1 MLAEQINDVHVLI
14 EKRDWPAVRA
24 AVNKLPE
31 AEIAELLFEL
41 DTTDRMVLFRLLP
54 RDISAEVFAQLEYDD
69 ANTLLDELTSE
80 ETRRLLAE
88 LSPDD
93 RTQLFEE
100 LPGQV
105 TQRLLNLLNPQDL
118 AETRKLLGYPPESVG
133 RLMTPDYIAVRPEW
147 TIGKVL
153 QHVRAKGHDS
163 ETVNVLYVTDA
174 KWKLLDALDL
184 RRFILADP
192 DATVDQIMDYTF
204 IALQATE
211 DREEAVRTMERYD
224 LAVVPVMDTAG
235 VLVGIVTFDDVLD
248 VAQEEATEDFHKA
261 AAVTPLRGSY
271 RDATFRALY
280 NKRVGWLV
288 ILVFVNILSGAVIH
302 YFEDTITANV
312 ALVFFLPLLIASSGN
327 AGSQTSTLMV
337 RALAMGDVEL
347 GDWGRLLGKEIVVAL
362 ALGLSMAGAVAIIG
376 VVRGGPMI
384 GLVVALTM
392 ITVVIV
398 GSIIGT
404 GMPFLLSRFNYD
416 PATASTPLI
425 TSLADISGVLI
436 YFAIA
441 SALLSSAA

>member
-1 MLAEQINDVHVLI
+1 MLAKQINDIHMLI
-14 EKRDWPAVRA
+14 EKHDWPAVRA

-54 RDISAEVFAQLEYDD
+54 RDISAEVFAQLDHDD
-69 ANTLLDELTSE
+69 ANLLLAELTSE

-280 NKRVGWLV
+280 NKRVGWLMA
-288 ILVFVNILSGAVIH
+288 LVLANVFSGAAIAN
-302 YFEDTITANV
+302 FEDTIAANV
-312 ALVFFLPLLIASSGN
+312 ALVFFLPLLIDSSGN
-327 AGSQTSTLMV
+327 AGSQAATLMV
-337 RALAMGDVEL
+337 RALAMGDVKL
-347 GDWGRLLGKEIVVAL
+347 GDWGRLMGKEMLVAV
-362 ALGLSMAGAVAIIG
+362 ALGLSMAVAVSAIG
-376 VVRGGPMI
+376 LLRGGPMI
-384 GLVVALTM
+384 ALTVSLAM
-392 ITVVIV
+392 IVVVMV

-404 GMPFLLSRFNYD
+404 GMPFLLSRFNFD
-416 PATASTPLI
+416 PATASAPLI
-425 TSLADISGVLI
+425 TTLSDISGVLI

-441 SALLSSAA
+441 SVLLSSVA

>member
-1 MLAEQINDVHVLI
+1 MLAKQINDIHMLI
-14 EKRDWPAVRA
+14 EKHDWPAVRA

-54 RDISAEVFAQLEYDD
+54 RDISAEVFAQLDHDD
-69 ANTLLDELTSE
+69 ANLLLAELTSE

-248 VAQEEATEDFHKA
+248 VAQEEATEDFHKGA
-261 AAVTPLRGSY
+261 AISPLRGSY

-280 NKRVGWLV
+280 NKRVGWLMA
-288 ILVFVNILSGAVIH
+288 LVLANVFSGAAIAN
-302 YFEDTITANV
+302 FEDTIAANV
-312 ALVFFLPLLIASSGN
+312 ALVFFLPLLIDSSGN
-327 AGSQTSTLMV
+327 AGSQAATLMV
-337 RALAMGDVEL
+337 RALAMGDVKL
-347 GDWGRLLGKEIVVAL
+347 GDWGRLMGKEMLVAV
-362 ALGLSMAGAVAIIG
+362 ALGLSMAVAVSAIG
-376 VVRGGPMI
+376 LLRGGPMI
-384 GLVVALTM
+384 ALTVSLAM
-392 ITVVIV
+392 IVVVMV

-404 GMPFLLSRFNYD
+404 GMPFLLSRFNFD
-416 PATASTPLI
+416 PATASAPLI
-425 TSLADISGVLI
+425 TTLSDISGVLI

-441 SALLSSAA
+441 SVLLSSVA